1 MPIQLLPVSLANQIA
16 AGEVIERPASVVKEL
31 VENSLDA
38 GADQIVIEIEQGG
51 RRLIRIRDNGSGIPR
66 DELALALSRHAT
78 SKITSLADL
87 EAILSLGFR
96 GEALASI
103 SSVARLKLTSKPAT
117 QATAWE
123 AWVEGQDMRAELAP
137 ASHPTG
143 TTVSVEDLFFNTPA
157 RRKFMR
163 TDKTEFAHIE
173 EVVKRIA
180 LARYDVRFQL
190 LHNHK
195 QVRLYPAI
203 EKDKD
208 SIQRIT
214 SVCGHS
220 FTDSVIRVD
229 EQSGPVRLSGW
240 IAPVTACRHQADVQY
255 FYVNGRM
262 MKDRLLA
269 HAIRQA
275 YGDALQQAHGDERS
289 PTYVLYLELP
299 AHDVDVNVHPAK
311 HEVRFHQARQIHD
324 FVLHN
329 LRSAIQSQAP
339 ESTQTESSSSAEH
352 HYQSIS
358 PQVTENFAQ
367 QQDQLQPRHASP
379 LPGVMAAPTAPSA
392 AELRASQQFYAAP
405 QHPSTSGRSPVPL
418 GPRAAVLGAWQVL
431 SVIQQRMALIQ
442 QPENTRTPLFLLDLQ
457 SVQQRCVARQLAE
470 QWQTGLAGQ
479 PLLIPVQLT
488 DPTVLA
494 ALADVDVKVLARLG
508 VQLESTR
515 QQVLIKQ
522 VPAALRQSD
531 VSQSIPE
538 LLQRMA
544 EHDEPTEAF
553 WLWLATYMVQR
564 DFNLTQAEHWLTSW
578 QQQLAAEPNL
588 LTAVSLPELPAAVRP

>member
-31 VENSLDA
+31 VENSLDS
-38 GADQIVIEIEQGG
+38 GADQIIIEIEQGG

-103 SSVARLKLTSKPAT
+103 SSVARLTLTSKPAT

-143 TTVSVEDLFFNTPA
+143 TTVTVEDLFFNTPA

-180 LARYDVRFQL
+180 LARFDVKFQL
-190 LHNHK
+190 LHNQK

-203 EKDKD
+203 RAEADAT
-208 SIQRIT
+208 QRIS
-214 SVCGHS
+214 SVCGSS
-220 FTDSVIRVD
+220 FTDTALRVEEQAGSV
-229 EQSGPVRLSGW
+229 SLSGW
-240 IAPVTACRHQADVQY
+240 IAPVHACRHQADVQY

-275 YGDALQQAHGDERS
+275 YGESLQQGIGEERS

-299 AHDVDVNVHPAK
+299 AQDVDVNVHPAK

-324 FVLHN
+324 FVLHG
-329 LRSAIQSQAP
+329 LRSALATAD
-339 ESTQTESSSSAEH
+339 STQEVPHAAAEH
-352 HYQSIS
+352 QYQDVNA
-358 PQVTENFAQ
+358 QVSADFLQ
-367 QQDQLQPRHASP
+367 QQEQLQPRHASP
-379 LPGVMAAPTAPSA
+379 LPGIMNAPVKPSA
-392 AELRASQQFYAAP
+392 TELRATQQFYSQASTAP
-405 QHPSTSGRSPVPL
+405 RSPVPV
-418 GPRAAVLGAWQVL
+418 GPRAAVLGQWQVL
-431 SVIQQRMALIQ
+431 SVVQQRMALLQ
-442 QPENTRTPLFLLDLQ
+442 QQDSATQPLFLLDLQ
-457 SVQQRCVARQLAE
+457 QVQQHCIAGQLAQ
-470 QWQTGLAGQ
+470 QWTTGLAGQ

-488 DPTVLA
+488 DAKILA
-494 ALADVDVKVLARLG
+494 MIGELEGNSLARLG

-515 QQVLIKQ
+515 QQVIIKQ

-531 VSQSIPE
+531 VSQSIPY
-538 LLQRMA
+538 LIRTLA
-544 EHDEPTEAF
+544 EQAGAESDLPQSF
-553 WLWLATYMVQR
+553 WLWLATHMVQR
-564 DFNLTQAEHWLTSW
+564 EYSVTQAEHWLTSW
-578 QQQLAAEPNL
+578 QQQLAAAPTF
-588 LTAVSLPELPAAVRP
+588 LTPVQLPTLPPAVRS

>member
-38 GADQIVIEIEQGG
+38 GADQIIIEIEQGG
-51 RRLIRIRDNGSGIPR
+51 RRLIRIRDNGGGIPR

-103 SSVARLKLTSKPAT
+103 SSVSRLTLTSKPAT

-143 TTVSVEDLFFNTPA
+143 TTVTVEDLFFNTPA

-180 LARYDVRFQL
+180 LARFDVRFQL
-190 LHNHK
+190 LHNQK

-203 EKDKD
+203 RGD
-208 SIQRIT
+208 SESVHRIS
-214 SVCGHS
+214 SVCGSS
-220 FTDSVIRVD
+220 FTDSALRVE
-229 EQSGPVRLSGW
+229 EQAGSVRLTGW
-240 IAPVTACRHQADVQY
+240 IAPVQACRHQADVQY

-275 YGDALQQAHGDERS
+275 YGESLQHGIGEERS

-299 AHDVDVNVHPAK
+299 AQDVDVNVHPAK

-324 FVLHN
+324 FVLHG
-329 LRSAIQSQAP
+329 LRGALTVANDAHDSAQSAA
-339 ESTQTESSSSAEH
+339 THGYQTVND
-352 HYQSIS
+352 
-358 PQVTENFAQ
+358 QVAVDFLQ
-367 QQDQLQPRHASP
+367 QQEQLKPRHASP
-379 LPGVMAAPTAPSA
+379 LPGVMNTPAPPTS
-392 AELRASQQFYAAP
+392 AELRASQQFYAPPTTAA
-405 QHPSTSGRSPVPL
+405 RSPVPL
-418 GPRAAVLGAWQVL
+418 GPRAAVMGQWHVL
-431 SVIQQRMALIQ
+431 SVIQQRMALVQ
-442 QPENTRTPLFLLDLQ
+442 QRESATNSLFLLDLQ
-457 SVQQRCVARQLAE
+457 QVQQSCIASQLE
-470 QWQTGLAGQ
+470 QQWATGLAGQ

-488 DPTVLA
+488 QPDILA
-494 ALADVDVKVLARLG
+494 LIRVTDESRLARLG
-508 VQLESTR
+508 VQLESSR
-515 QQVLIKQ
+515 QQVIIKQ

-531 VSQSIPE
+531 VSQSIPQLITLLSE
-538 LLQRMA
+538 L
-544 EHDEPTEAF
+544 ESTTSSPPTSF
-553 WLWLATYMVQR
+553 WLWLATHLVQR
-564 DFNLTQAEHWLTSW
+564 EYNVTQAEHWLTSW
-578 QQQLAAEPNL
+578 QQQLAAAPSYL
-588 LTAVSLPELPAAVRP
+588 IPVSLPPLPPAVRS

>member
-31 VENSLDA
+31 VENSLDS

-103 SSVARLKLTSKPAT
+103 SSVSRLTMTSKPAT

-143 TTVSVEDLFFNTPA
+143 TTVTVEDLFFNTPA

-180 LARYDVRFQL
+180 LARFDVRFQL
-190 LHNHK
+190 LHNQK
-195 QVRLYPAI
+195 QVRLYAAI
-203 EKDKD
+203 RDDSE
-208 SIQRIT
+208 SIQRIS
-214 SVCGHS
+214 SVCGTS
-220 FTDSVIRVD
+220 FTDTALHID
-229 EQSGPVRLSGW
+229 EQAGSVRLTGW
-240 IAPVTACRHQADVQY
+240 IAPIHACRHQADVQY

-275 YGDALQQAHGDERS
+275 YGESLQQGVGEERS

-299 AHDVDVNVHPAK
+299 AQDVDVNVHPAK

-324 FVLHN
+324 FVLHG
-329 LRSAIQSQAP
+329 LRSALTAA
-339 ESTQTESSSSAEH
+339 STHTEKSNAAAEH
-352 HYQSIS
+352 QYQSVNA
-358 PQVTENFAQ
+358 QVAADFMRQ
-367 QQDQLQPRHASP
+367 QEQLKPRHSSP
-379 LPGVMAAPTAPSA
+379 LPGVMHAPTPPTA
-392 AELRASQQFYAAP
+392 AELRATQQFYVPPQAP
-405 QHPSTSGRSPVPL
+405 QSPVAV
-418 GPRAAVLGAWQVL
+418 GPRAAVLGQWQVL
-431 SVIQQRMALIQ
+431 SVIQQRMGLLQ
-442 QPENTRTPLFLLDLQ
+442 QQDHANNPLFLLNLQ
-457 SVQQRCVARQLAE
+457 HVQQSCIAAQLE
-470 QWQTGLAGQ
+470 QQWETGLAGQ

-488 DPTVLA
+488 DAKVRERIA
-494 ALADVDVKVLARLG
+494 ALDDSRLARLG
-508 VQLESTR
+508 VQLESSR
-515 QQVLIKQ
+515 QQVVIKQ

-531 VSQSIPE
+531 VSQSIPQLIGVLSE
-538 LLQRMA
+538 LDADTTNL
-544 EHDEPTEAF
+544 PPSF
-553 WLWLATYMVQR
+553 WLWLATHMVHR
-564 DFNLTQAEHWLTSW
+564 EYSLTQAEHWLTSW
-578 QQQLAAEPNL
+578 QQQLAAAPAY
-588 LTAVSLPELPAAVRP
+588 LTPVSLPTLPPAVRA